1 MQAAR
6 RSLTRLSRAVVALC
20 LSWPA
25 VAHHSFPAVYD
36 ANARTTIAGVVTR
49 VLYQNPHARLY
60 LRVTDDVGNEAIW
73 ELETQNTSFLRRGG
87 WLPDSVEPGDR
98 LIVEGN
104 LAFQIPKRL
113 YVQIVTLADGHVLW
127 VQDPA
132 PLREEGYAPAPS
144 P

>member
-6 RSLTRLSRAVVALC
+6 RSLTGLARVFMVLC
-20 LSWPA
+20 LPCSA

-36 ANARTTIAGVVTR
+36 ASARTTITGVVTR

-60 LRVTDDVGNEAIW
+60 LRVMDDAGSEVIW

-87 WLPDSVEPGDR
+87 WLPDTVEPGDR
-98 LIVEGN
+98 LTVEGN
-104 LAFQIPKRL
+104 LAFEIPKRL
-113 YVQIVTLADGHVLW
+113 YVQVVTRADGHVLW